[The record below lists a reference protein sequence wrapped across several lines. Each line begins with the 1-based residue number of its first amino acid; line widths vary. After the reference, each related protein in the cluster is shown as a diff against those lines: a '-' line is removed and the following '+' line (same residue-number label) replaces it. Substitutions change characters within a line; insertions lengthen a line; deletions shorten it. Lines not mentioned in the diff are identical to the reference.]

1 MARKFFIRV
10 IRVIR
15 GFLLVPLYA
24 WHRDPFISLP
34 TDPPDSP

>member
-1 MARKFFIRV
+1 MARMFFIRV

-15 GFLLVPLYA
+15 GSLLVPLYS
-24 WHRDPFISLP
+24 WQRDPFISLP